1 MKLIDMSYVQ
11 WENTPQEWKIEGIKL
26 GSLNLLVGSNAS
38 GKSRT
43 LNVITGLAKLLA
55 GDKKVDFLSGDW
67 NVTFENEGKS
77 LVYTLQITDLK
88 VVKEEFKVDGTV
100 LLERGAGGIGKLLAV
115 QLKTLIDFQVPEDQ
129 LAAVARLDS
138 IQHPFFEPLNAWGKS
153 LYHYQFGT
161 FLGKNTLGL
170 INPDNKAEVN
180 SRDPDQVIGIYRKG
194 EKEFGER
201 FKESIKTDMAE
212 IGYLIDDVG
221 TAPPISIIVHGP
233 QSIVALY
240 VKESGLG
247 AVTDQADMSQGM
259 FRALSTIIQLNY
271 SDLSGKPS
279 CILIDDIG
287 EGLDF
292 ERSCS
297 LIKLLVGKAERSA
310 VQLVMATNDRFVMN
324 TVPLEAWTVLRR
336 VGRKIRVYN
345 HENSKNRFDE
355 FKFTGMNNFDFFAL
369 NFLDESSNG
378 K

>member
-1 MKLIDMSYVQ
+1 MKLVDVNYVQ
-11 WENTPQEWKIEGIKL
+11 SENTPREWRIGGIRF
-26 GSLNLLVGSNAS
+26 GPLNLLVGSNAS

-43 LNVITGLAKLLA
+43 LNIVNGLARFLA
-55 GDKKVDFLSGDW
+55 GDSKVSIQSGDW
-67 NVTFENEGKS
+67 NVTFDNEDKR
-77 LVYTLQITDLK
+77 LVYSLK
-88 VVKEEFKVDGTV
+88 VSDSKVTTEEFKVDDTV
-100 LLERGAGGIGKLLAV
+100 LLKRGAGGVGKIWAEKL
-115 QLKTLIDFQVPEDQ
+115 QDFIDFQVPEDQ

-138 IQHPFFEPLNAWGKS
+138 IQHPFFEPLNTWGKS
-153 LYHYQFGT
+153 IYHYQFGT
-161 FLGKNTLGL
+161 PLGKNTLGL
-170 INPDNKAEVN
+170 INPGTKAEVN
-180 SRDPDQVIGIYRKG
+180 PRDPDQVIGIYRKG

-221 TAPPISIIVHGP
+221 TAPPISIIIHGP
-233 QSIVALY
+233 QPFVALY
-240 VKESGLG
+240 VKESELG
-247 AVTDQADMSQGM
+247 DVTDQGDMSQGM
-259 FRALSTIIQLNY
+259 FRALSIIIQLNY
-271 SDLSGKPS
+271 SNLSGKPS

-297 LIKLLVGKAERSA
+297 LIKLLVGKAERSS

-336 VGRKIRVYN
+336 VGQKIKVYN
-345 HENSKNRFDE
+345 HENSRKRFDE

-369 NFLDESSNG
+369 NFLDDSSNG

>member
-1 MKLIDMSYVQ
+1 MRLMSLNFAQ
-11 WENTPQEWKIEGIKL
+11 WKGTPREWAIEGVKL
-26 GSLNLLVGSNAS
+26 GPLNLLVGSNAS

-43 LNVITGLAKLLA
+43 LNVINGLAKLLA
-55 GDKKVDFLSGDW
+55 GEAKITFHSGDW
-67 NVTFENEGKS
+67 NVVFDDSGRQ
-77 LVYTLQITDLK
+77 LLYTLRVHDSK
-88 VVKEEFKVDGTV
+88 VVTEEFTVDGNIY
-100 LLERGAGGIGKLLAV
+100 LKRWAGGVGKIRA
-115 QLKTLIDFQVPEDQ
+115 QKIETDIEFQVPDSQ

-138 IQHPFFEPLNAWGKS
+138 IQHPFFEPLNTWGKS

-161 FLGKNTLGL
+161 PLGKNTFGL
-170 INPDNKAEVN
+170 INPDTKAEVN
-180 SRDPDQVIGIYRKG
+180 PKDPDQVIGIYRKG

-212 IGYLIDDVG
+212 IGYLIDAIG
-221 TAPPISIIVHGP
+221 TAPPTSIIVQGP
-233 QSIVALY
+233 QPIVTLY

-247 AVTDQADMSQGM
+247 DATDQGDMSQGM
-259 FRALSTIIQLNY
+259 FRALSIIIQLNY
-271 SDLSGKPS
+271 SNLSGKPS

-297 LIKLLVGKAERSA
+297 LIKLLVGKTERSS

-336 VGRKIRVYN
+336 VGQKIRVCN
-345 HENSKNRFDE
+345 HENSRKRFDE

-369 NFLDESSNG
+369 NFLDDSTNG

>member
-1 MKLIDMSYVQ
+1 MKLIDMNYVQ
-11 WENTPQEWKIEGIKL
+11 WETTPREWRIDGTRF
-26 GSLNLLVGSNAS
+26 GPLNLLVGSNAS

-43 LNVITGLAKLLA
+43 LNVINGLAKLLA
-55 GDKKVDFLSGDW
+55 GDSKVNMLSGSW
-67 NVTFENEGKS
+67 SVTFENEGNH
-77 LVYTLQITDLK
+77 LVYSLQVSNST
-88 VVKEEFKVDGTV
+88 VTKEEFNIDGTE
-100 LLERGAGGIGKLLAV
+100 LLKRGAGGIGKIWAE
-115 QLKTLIDFQVPEDQ
+115 KINDSIDFQVPEDQ

-138 IQHPFFEPLNAWGKS
+138 IQHPFFEPLNTWGKS

-161 FLGKNTLGL
+161 PLGKHTLGI
-170 INPDNKAEVN
+170 INPDTKAVVN
-180 SRDPDQVIGIYRKG
+180 ARDPDQVIGIYRKG
-194 EKEFGER
+194 EKEFGEK

-233 QSIVALY
+233 QPIVVLY
-240 VKESGLG
+240 VRESGLG
-247 AVTDQADMSQGM
+247 DVTDQGDMSQGM
-259 FRALSTIIQLNY
+259 FRALSIIIQLNY
-271 SDLSGKPS
+271 SNLSGKPS

-297 LIKLLVGKAERSA
+297 LIKLLVGKAERSS
-310 VQLVMATNDRFVMN
+310 VQLIMATNDRFVMN

-345 HENSKNRFDE
+345 HENSKKRFDE